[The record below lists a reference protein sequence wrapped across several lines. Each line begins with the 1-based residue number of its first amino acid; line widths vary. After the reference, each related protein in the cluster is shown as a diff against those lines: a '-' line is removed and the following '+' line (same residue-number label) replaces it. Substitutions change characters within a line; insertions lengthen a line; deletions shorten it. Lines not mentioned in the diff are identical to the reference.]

1 MTESRSITDTFPPS
15 NVNDL
20 LNALEG
26 VLAVCGRRRV
36 GWPEVKVTV
45 AKNHTRV
52 YPLADD
58 DDVAAVKLARELIK
72 RWGR

>member
-1 MTESRSITDTFPPS
+1 MTEASRQHVTMPPG
-15 NVNDL
+15 NVNDVL
-20 LNALEG
+20 DALERA
-26 VLAVCGRRRV
+26 LAVCGRRRV

-45 AKNHTRV
+45 GKNLSRV

-58 DDVAAVKLARELIK
+58 EDVAAIKFGRELLK